1 MKELKT
7 SSFVILAAI
16 IIILAGIMASH
27 SIIIP
32 IILSLFVSI
41 IFTQPILWL
50 ETKKIPYSLAMLI
63 VLVTATLA
71 FIVLGGIIGNSLGNF
86 LQDVP
91 KYEDTLRQT
100 TLSTINRLNDLGAN
114 IDRDQILKMVD
125 PGKILSFTA
134 GAVGEIG
141 NIMSDSFLIMFITI
155 FMLLE
160 VKTFMF
166 KTELIEKIKGG
177 SLQYMDKIGKSIRHY
192 LSIKAAISL
201 LTGILIYLWL
211 VIVGVDYA
219 ILWGVIAF
227 MLNFIPSI
235 GSIVA
240 AIPTMLLA
248 LVQLGFGGVLW
259 TGIGYLAVNILI
271 GNVVEPRLMG
281 KGLGLSTLVVFLS
294 LVVWGYVLGT
304 VGMFL
309 SIPLTISIKIMLE
322 QREETRW
329 AALLLGTE
337 EESKQKLKELDSVK
351 GD

>member
-7 SSFVILAAI
+7 SPFVILAAI
-16 IIILAGIMASH
+16 FIILAGIMASH
-27 SIIIP
+27 TIVIP
-32 IILSLFVSI
+32 IILSLFISI

-50 ETKKIPYSLAMLI
+50 ETKKIPYSLALLI
-63 VLVTATLA
+63 VLVSATLL
-71 FIVLGGIIGNSLGNF
+71 FTVLGGVIGNSLGNF

-100 TLSTINRLNDLGAN
+100 TLSIINRLNDMGAN
-114 IDRDQILKMVD
+114 IDREQILKMVD
-125 PGKILSFTA
+125 PGKVLKFTA

-141 NIMSDSFLIMFITI
+141 NIMSDSFIIMFITI

-166 KTELIEKIKGG
+166 KTELIEKMQGG
-177 SLQYMDKIGKSIRHY
+177 SLQYMDKIGGSIRHY
-192 LSIKAAISL
+192 LSIKSAISL
-201 LTGILIYLWL
+201 LTGILIWLWL
-211 VIVGVDYA
+211 TIIGVEYA

-235 GSIVA
+235 GSIIA

-248 LVQLGFGGVLW
+248 LVQLGPSGVVW
-259 TGIGYLAVNILI
+259 TGIGYLAVNVLI

-281 KGLGLSTLVVFLS
+281 RGLGLSTLVVFLS
-294 LVVWGYVLGT
+294 LIVWGYVLGT

-329 AALLLGTE
+329 VALLLGTV
-337 EESKQKLKELDSVK
+337 EESKQKLKELET
-351 GD
+351 